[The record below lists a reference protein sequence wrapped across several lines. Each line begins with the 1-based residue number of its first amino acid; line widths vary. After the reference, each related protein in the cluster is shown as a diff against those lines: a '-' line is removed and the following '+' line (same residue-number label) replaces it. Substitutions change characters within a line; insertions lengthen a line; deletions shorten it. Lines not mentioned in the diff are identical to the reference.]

1 MSVLRFVLG
10 DQLTHSL
17 SSLKSLD
24 KDNDTVLMVEVQE
37 EATYVKHHPKKI
49 AFLFSAMRHFA
60 EELEEKGVT
69 VRYIRLTDKDN
80 THSFRGELCRAVDEL
95 QPERVEVC
103 EPGEYRVLEDMGG
116 WEEACGVPVSILPD
130 DRFYCSLE
138 EFADWAEGR
147 KLLRMEHFYRQM
159 RKNTGVLMEGG
170 KPVGGKW
177 NYDKQNRKSL
187 PKQFQVPPRM
197 ECEPDAITQEVL
209 DLVAER
215 FESHFGTLDH
225 FWFATTRDDALACF
239 EDFITRCLNSFGDY
253 QDAMAQDQPFLYHSL
268 ISMYLNAG
276 LLTPHELVER
286 AEEAHQAGQAPLNA
300 VEGFIRQIM
309 GWREYV
315 RGIYWLKMPDYAE
328 TNTLEA
334 SRPLP
339 EFYWTGETRMN
350 CLSQAIKQTHDEA
363 YAHHIQRLMVTGNFA
378 LVAGVTPKEVCEWYL
393 LVYADAFEWVELPNT
408 HGMAL
413 YADGGFLGSKP
424 YAASGK
430 YIDRMSNY
438 CSHCTYDVK
447 ESTGEKACPFNY
459 LYWKFLMENQERL
472 QGNQRMSLIY
482 SQMARMSEDKL
493 KTMAEQAEAFLAD
506 PDAY

>member
-17 SSLKSLD
+17 ASLKSLD
-24 KDNDTVLMVEVQE
+24 KDNDMVLMVEVQE

-60 EELEEKGVT
+60 KELEEKGVP
-69 VRYIRLTDKDN
+69 VRYIRLTDENN

-95 QPERVEVC
+95 QPECVEVC
-103 EPGEYRVLEDMGG
+103 EPGEYRVLEDMEG
-116 WEEACGVPVSILPD
+116 WEGACGVPVSILPD

-215 FESHFGTLDH
+215 FDSHFGTVDH
-225 FWFATTRDDALACF
+225 FWFATKRDDALACF

-253 QDAMAQDQPFLYHSL
+253 QDAMAQNQPFLYHSL

-286 AEEAHQAGQAPLNA
+286 AEEAYQAGQAPLNA
-300 VEGFIRQIM
+300 VEGFIRQVM

-339 EFYWTGETRMN
+339 EFYWTGETQMN
-350 CLSQAIKQTHDEA
+350 CLSQVIKQTYDEA

-378 LVAGVTPKEVCEWYL
+378 LVAGIAPKEVCEWYL
-393 LVYADAFEWVELPNT
+393 LVYADAYDWVELPNT

-424 YAASGK
+424 YASSGK

-438 CSHCTYDVK
+438 CSHCTYNVK

-459 LYWKFLMENQERL
+459 LYWNFLMENQERL

-493 KTMAEQAEAFLAD
+493 KAMAEQAEAFLAD

>member
-10 DQLTHSL
+10 DQLSHQL
-17 SSLKSLD
+17 SSLESFD
-24 KDNDTVLMVEVQE
+24 KANDTVLMVEVQE

-60 EELEEKGVT
+60 QELEEIGVS
-69 VRYIRLTDKDN
+69 VRYIRLDDPAN
-80 THSFRGELCRAVDEL
+80 THSFRDELCRAVAEL
-95 QPERVEVC
+95 KPNEVEVC
-103 EPGEYRVLEDMGG
+103 EPGEYRVWEDMQG
-116 WEEACGVPVSILPD
+116 WSEACGVPVSILPD
-130 DRFYCSLE
+130 TRFYCSRE
-138 EFADWAEGR
+138 EFADWANGR

-159 RKNTGVLMEGG
+159 RKQTGVLMEGK

-187 PKQFQVPPRM
+187 PKSFNVPPRM

-209 DLVAER
+209 ELVEQR
-215 FESHFGTLDH
+215 FNSHFGTLEH
-225 FWFATTRDDALACF
+225 FWFATTRDKALECF
-239 EDFITRCLNSFGDY
+239 EDFVQRCLPNFGDF

-276 LLTPHELVER
+276 LLYPEELVLR
-286 AEEAHQAGQAPLNA
+286 VEEAYHNNEAPLNA

-315 RGIYWLKMPDYAE
+315 RGIYWLKMPGYGE
-328 TNTLEA
+328 TNELEA
-334 SRPLP
+334 HRPLP
-339 EFYWTGETRMN
+339 QLFWTGETKMN
-350 CLSQAIKQTHDEA
+350 CLAQTIQQTHDEA

-378 LVAGVTPKEVCEWYL
+378 LLAGVEPKEVCEWYL
-393 LVYADAFEWVELPNT
+393 LVYADAYEWVELPNT

-413 YADGGFLGSKP
+413 FADGGFLGSKP

-430 YIDRMSNY
+430 YINRMSNY
-438 CSHCTYDVK
+438 CSNCAYDVN

-459 LYWKFLMENQERL
+459 LYWNFLMENHERL
-472 QGNQRMSLIY
+472 RGNQRMSLIY

-493 KTMAEQAEAFLAD
+493 EAMAEQAEAFLAA
-506 PDAY
+506 PDSY